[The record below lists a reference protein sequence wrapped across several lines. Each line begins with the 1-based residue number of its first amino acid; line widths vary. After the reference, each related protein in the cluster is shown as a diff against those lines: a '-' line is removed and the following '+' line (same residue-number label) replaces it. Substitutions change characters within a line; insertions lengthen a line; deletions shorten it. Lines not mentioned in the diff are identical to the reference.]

1 MLRRR
6 PDENSIGVWKYK
18 TVGRPTA
25 ETRDTPD
32 QGRVWVQK
40 CNFTFLV
47 SSLVHDLD
55 SNCSYGWGIE
65 LFAKHLE
72 ERIAY
77 VIPCDMAASSTALRQ
92 GLMKLAPSIVCRMGS
107 DDFLAFVDQDLR
119 KQEMS
124 TLYVTKFVGK
134 VYLAS
139 GEYYWVFP
147 TITLNQCGIPVEEVV
162 ILKPSER
169 SARLPTMSTPL
180 LADADKGKKRLAT
193 LSERIRLAY
202 GSKFMHV
209 VHLLTS
215 VLKAIHYD
223 MIMKHEHFVPVA
235 NIFGPANTGKTLA
248 CAIALQIMQSPELM
262 LSRCTASSMIDT
274 ANMMKN
280 MLIVWDDPRD
290 CTASQLSAIVHE
302 AFNGLANCTI
312 SRGTRHYNSSLIIG
326 TQQRCLGMPYNA
338 VNVATFSRLSHISM
352 EDGDKATKKKE
363 KSVKDKRSH
372 GFDPSAEPRLQEIM
386 QELNSVFSHLLRTS
400 YYDPAKVNKIYEKLR
415 ENNPFVINRSLATA
429 AIDCHC
435 VQVLRE
441 CGFTASTAEVKAY
454 FFTEYPGFLLQ
465 TCPRSSPLQ
474 QFLKDVRRLLDAKCK
489 MPADRY
495 KDRVIVDFKPGG
507 STECFAVQPKE
518 FFSFLMEHLPYKV
531 HYTREQVHS
540 ELRLC
545 KADGVVSHNVAF
557 KTKEGGVVV
566 KRSMVIRRALL
577 T

>member
-1 MLRRR
+1 
-6 PDENSIGVWKYK
+6 
-18 TVGRPTA
+18 
-25 ETRDTPD
+25 
-32 QGRVWVQK
+32 
-40 CNFTFLV
+40 
-47 SSLVHDLD
+47 
-55 SNCSYGWGIE
+55 
-65 LFAKHLE
+65 
-72 ERIAY
+72 
-77 VIPCDMAASSTALRQ
+77 
-92 GLMKLAPSIVCRMGS
+92 
-107 DDFLAFVDQDLR
+107 
-119 KQEMS
+119 
-124 TLYVTKFVGK
+124 
-134 VYLAS
+134 
-139 GEYYWVFP
+139 
-147 TITLNQCGIPVEEVV
+147 
-162 ILKPSER
+162 
-169 SARLPTMSTPL
+169 
-180 LADADKGKKRLAT
+180 
-193 LSERIRLAY
+193 
-202 GSKFMHV
+202 MHV

-223 MIMKHEHFVPVA
+223 TIMKHEHFVPVA

-352 EDGDKATKKKE
+352 EDGGKATQKLP
-363 KSVKDKRSH
+363 KSVKDKKSH
-372 GFDPSAEPRLQEIM
+372 GFEPSAEPKLQEIM
-386 QELNSVFSHLLRTS
+386 QDLNSVFSHLLRTS

-489 MPADRY
+489 MPADCY
-495 KDRVIVDFKPGG
+495 KDRVMVDFKREAPPKLCCTTQGILR
-507 STECFAVQPKE
+507 STNTSVQCITQGNRCI
-518 FFSFLMEHLPYKV
+518 L
-531 HYTREQVHS
+531 
-540 ELRLC
+540 LRLC
-545 KADGVVSHNVAF
+545 ADGVVSHNVAF

-566 KRSMVIRRALL
+566 KRSMVIRCAIDDFSSTQSTNMPNVSRVQA
-577 T
+577 

>member
-6 PDENSIGVWKYK
+6 PDEKSIGVWKYK

-25 ETRDTPD
+25 ETRVEPNH
-32 QGRVWVQK
+32 GRAWVQK

-47 SSLVHDLD
+47 SRLVHDLD
-55 SNCSYGWGIE
+55 HNSAYGWGID

-72 ERIAY
+72 EPIAY
-77 VIPCDMAASSTALRQ
+77 VIPCDMASSSTALRQ
-92 GLMKLAPSIVCRMGS
+92 GIMKLAPSIVCRMGS

-119 KQEMS
+119 KQDMS
-124 TLYVTKFVGK
+124 TLFVTKFVGK

-139 GEYYWVFP
+139 GEHYWVFP
-147 TITLNQCGIPVEEVV
+147 EVTLDENGIPVEQIV
-162 ILKPSER
+162 ILKPNER
-169 SARLPTMSTPL
+169 SARLPTIHVPL
-180 LADADKGKKRLAT
+180 LATDDKGKKRLAA

-202 GSKFMHV
+202 GSKFIHV

-223 MIMKHEHFVPVA
+223 TIMKHEHYVPVA

-274 ANMMKN
+274 ANLIKN

-312 SRGTRHYNSSLIIG
+312 SRGTRHYHSSLIIG
-326 TQQRCLGMPYNA
+326 TQQRCLGMTYNA

-352 EDGDKATKKKE
+352 EEDKLSDGERKKKDI
-363 KSVKDKRSH
+363 KSH
-372 GFDPSAEPRLQEIM
+372 GFDPSAEPKLQEIM
-386 QELNSVFSHLLRTS
+386 QDLDSVFPYLLKKS
-400 YYDPAKVNKIYEKLR
+400 YYDATKVKKIYDKLR
-415 ENNPFVINRSLATA
+415 EQNPLVISRSLATA

-441 CGFTASTAEVKAY
+441 CGFTASTPEVKSY
-454 FFTEYPGFLLQ
+454 FFVDYPNFLLQ
-465 TCPRSSPLQ
+465 VCPRSSPLQ
-474 QFLKDVRRLLDAKCK
+474 QFLKDVKRLLDANCK
-489 MPADRY
+489 MPVDCY
-495 KDRVIVDFKPGG
+495 KDRVMVDFKPGG
-507 STECFAVQPKE
+507 LTECFAVQPKE
-518 FFSFLMEHLPYKV
+518 FFAFLTAQLPYNV

-540 ELRLC
+540 ELRMC
-545 KADGVVSHNVAF
+545 KSDGAVSHNVAF

-577 T
+577 G